1 MPSGRLCPRQDRF
14 KCPLHGK
21 ILPRDETGTL
31 TDFEDRMAEEQRKE
45 DEKNRNPEWQDPKL
59 LADIKAATGKDLKI
73 PCKRGEK
80 KKGPDSKFS
89 NFLFIARAR
98 VATMFINSCIAS
110 AGKKR
115 KYPGLVDIR
124 EASNTTRNRLKKRIF
139 NRGSMKR
146 VAASLDRSDAKR
158 YIDKYGDQFNYM

>member
-1 MPSGRLCPRQDRF
+1 MVRSFPGEFKPVEWTCRAPLPSGRLCPRQDRF

-80 KKGPDSKFS
+80 KKDPDSKVS
-89 NFLFIARAR
+89 HLL
-98 VATMFINSCIAS
+98 CIACCYDICQFMRCFN
-110 AGKKR
+110 R
-115 KYPGLVDIR
+115 KEAEISGSGRYPGGLQH
-124 EASNTTRNRLKKRIF
+124 EPQPA
-139 NRGSMKR
+139 
-146 VAASLDRSDAKR
+146 
-158 YIDKYGDQFNYM
+158 